1 MLDYRRLAAPYL
13 LQLQERQQDVIR
25 YLSRETSAVGTDS
38 AKIRVDGDV

>member
-25 YLSRETSAVGTDS
+25 YLSHETSAVDADS